1 MEGNET
7 KPGVTYSRF
16 WEQFHSGFL
25 ILVIIAALFGNGFV
39 CLAVYKV
46 RQLQKVSNYFLVS
59 LAVSDILVVLFSVPL
74 RIYFELNEKWELGE
88 HACKFWIIIDL
99 VCCTASI
106 VNLALI
112 SVDRYLALS
121 KSLRYFAIATVCR
134 CRICIA
140 AVWTFSLAIALLS
153 LHTWTGGGGFAHRGQ
168 CVKTDKWYYTV
179 ITILGI
185 LIPLIVLIVL
195 YCLVFQIA
203 IQQQK
208 KIMTSTHNTPP
219 SSEDGLELRPRSS
232 TTTSRRR
239 FAIRELKATKTLII
253 VVGAFLICWLPLF
266 VLLVMQQYVPAYV
279 QSWPPKAQEILGILF
294 IYTLPQFNSCLNPY
308 IYTFHNSE
316 FKAVFKTAFSK
327 LLPFMKVR
335 SKNDK
340 HLARLTVDTDFVS
353 TTELNGVNKQDV
365 YNKLQK
371 IWTV

>member
-1 MEGNET
+1 MTDNRT
-7 KPGVTYSRF
+7 DPAVMYSRF

-59 LAVSDILVVLFSVPL
+59 LAVSDILVVVFSVPL
-74 RIYFELNEKWELGE
+74 RIYFELNRKWELGE

-106 VNLALI
+106 VNLSLI

-121 KSLRYFAIATVCR
+121 KSLRYFTIATVRR
-134 CRICIA
+134 CGICIA
-140 AVWTFSLAIALLS
+140 AVWTFSLVIAVPS
-153 LHTWTGGGGFAHRGQ
+153 FHTWTPRGSFEFYHECLKIDQ
-168 CVKTDKWYYTV
+168 WYYTV
-179 ITILGI
+179 ITTLGI

-203 IQQQK
+203 IKQQK
-208 KIMTSTHNTPP
+208 KIMTNTYNTPP
-219 SSEDGLELRPRSS
+219 SSEDGLEMRPRSY

-266 VLLVMQQYVPAYV
+266 VLLAMQQYARDYV
-279 QSWPPKAQEILGILF
+279 HRWPPKVQEILGILF

-316 FKAVFKTAFSK
+316 FRAVFKTVCSK

-340 HLARLTVDTDFVS
+340 HLARLTADIDFVS
-353 TTELNGVNKQDV
+353 TTELNGISKQDV
-365 YNKLQK
+365 H
-371 IWTV
+371 V

>member
-1 MEGNET
+1 MADNET
-7 KPGVTYSRF
+7 DTGTTYSRF

-46 RQLQKVSNYFLVS
+46 RKLQKVSNYFLVS
-59 LAVSDILVVLFSVPL
+59 LAVSDILVVAFSVPL
-74 RIYFELNEKWELGE
+74 RIYFELNKKWELGE

-106 VNLALI
+106 VNLSVI

-121 KSLRYFAIATVCR
+121 KSLRYFTIATVCR

-140 AVWTFSLAIALLS
+140 AVWTFSLAIAVPS
-153 LHTWTGGGGFAHRGQ
+153 LHTWTPRGSTDDHPV
-168 CVKTDKWYYTV
+168 CVKNDKWYYTASM
-179 ITILGI
+179 ILGI

-208 KIMTSTHNTPP
+208 KIMTNTYNTPP
-219 SSEDGLELRPRSS
+219 SSEDGLEMRPRSC

-266 VLLVMQQYVPAYV
+266 VLLAMQQYVPDYV
-279 QSWPPKAQEILGILF
+279 HSWPPKVQEILGLLF
-294 IYTLPQFNSCLNPY
+294 LYTLPQFNSCLNPY

-316 FKAVFKTAFSK
+316 FRAVFKTACSK
-327 LLPFMKVR
+327 LLPFLKVR
-335 SKNDK
+335 SKNDI
-340 HLARLTVDTDFVS
+340 HLARLTVVDTDFLS
-353 TTELNGVNKQDV
+353 TTEVNGVSKQDV
-365 YNKLQK
+365 
-371 IWTV
+371 